1 MDSAI
6 KNGYRLGIEHF
17 YGYVF
22 SKRANQAMKTD
33 TELLNN
39 LRSLDFWGAIGKLH
53 HKGLIATEVVLVIA
67 TAACAVGLAGRDQK
81 STELPST
88 GQPTIGLITEA
99 SAGSDLLLNQ
109 QLSGVKTLSGRAD
122 CLPQLVAV
130 DGGNL
135 GAETVGLCQVNTKDG
150 QGTEVIVRKQK
161 GGDQQTIKQM
171 LTARTSPET
180 LYFEYGSGD
189 QKETLFKYDV
199 ASGGTEWV
207 LPDGKT
213 IEFKKGQ
220 SPFEEMIG
228 KILDP
233 GNVAQA
239 AEATQVYDPTKSA
252 TVTATLDGKLTIT
265 QPTPTE
271 TPTPTT
277 TAEIIPA
284 EVRQYSVD
292 GVDLR
297 PQKING
303 EWVWSNSENKTI
315 LTWDAK
321 SQKVMVYSQTKEGTM
336 IFRMDAELGYIQD
349 LSGWSDDSARE
360 AIKNWGAAT
369 KVDVSGLKGF
379 DLRVIAEDFD
389 KTGKVLGMDYT
400 EISLKNGE
408 FIYVEKPTIEG
419 NYLIIYYHPSK
430 YMRGSEYFDWLETYK
445 SKGGSY
451 SFVSNVLGQAQIGYS
466 INSVYV
472 TSTPILQGNI
482 DGLDLR
488 PVDIGN

>member
-1 MDSAI
+1 MASA
-6 KNGYRLGIEHF
+6 
-17 YGYVF
+17 
-22 SKRANQAMKTD
+22 RAENFLPSQNSFLFNLAADWIMRDLAKGLED
-33 TELLNN
+33 PRFPKKLHEAFWWGN
-39 LRSLDFWGAIGKLH
+39 LRWV
-53 HKGLIATEVVLVIA
+53 LIL
-67 TAACAVGLAGRDQK
+67 AVGV
-81 STELPST
+81 T
-88 GQPTIGLITEA
+88 GVAVAKDYIDKNITVG
-99 SAGSDLLLNQ
+99 AGSQPEPN
-109 QLSGVKTLSGRAD
+109 STNAGIPGSFT
-122 CLPQLVAV
+122 
-130 DGGNL
+130 
-135 GAETVGLCQVNTKDG
+135 ETMRVLDTP
-150 QGTEVIVRKQK
+150 TPHP
-161 GGDQQTIKQM
+161 T
-171 LTARTSPET
+171 ET
-180 LYFEYGSGD
+180 LTPTRLPTF
-189 QKETLFKYDV
+189 TL
-199 ASGGTEWV
+199 
-207 LPDGKT
+207 
-213 IEFKKGQ
+213 
-220 SPFEEMIG
+220 
-228 KILDP
+228 
-233 GNVAQA
+233 
-239 AEATQVYDPTKSA
+239 
-252 TVTATLDGKLTIT
+252 
-265 QPTPTE
+265 TPTE